1 MNDEKRTNK
10 RKLLIR
16 YLILAASLFIIA
28 SVTVITICAANDWFR
43 VSVSD
48 TIDKGE
54 DKKDELVPP
63 QEDTKNDDEDDDKPT
78 STDTSWA
85 VPVAGVNVI
94 TPYDFV
100 EDVTLKNQWHFH
112 TGLDFAADVG
122 TEVTCCFDGVVESI
136 ICDDELEGNKIT
148 VEHSNGVKTTYSFI
162 DVNAN
167 LKAGDSVKKGAI
179 LGTVAQ
185 PNGKECMLE
194 SHLHF
199 EVIKN
204 GESTNPEEFLDV
216 NLK

>member
-16 YLILAASLFIIA
+16 YLILAASLFLIV

-48 TIDKGE
+48 SIDKGD

-63 QEDTKNDDEDDDKPT
+63 EDDKKEDKKDDDKPT

-85 VPVAGVNVI
+85 VPVASVNVI

-112 TGLDFAADVG
+112 TGLDFAAAVG
-122 TEVTCCFDGVVESI
+122 TEVVCCFDGVVESVI
-136 ICDDELEGNKIT
+136 SGDELEGNKIT
-148 VEHSNGVKTTYSFI
+148 IAHSNGVKTSYSFI
-162 DVNAN
+162 DIAPN
-167 LKAGDSVKKGAI
+167 LKAGDKVKKGDA

-199 EVIKN
+199 EVTKN